1 MTDAFGHKQLGGV
14 APVLA
19 EMISKIGLKNHWAVA
34 DYLQRSARHLASK
47 TDLTQAYEVGV
58 QAVKLA
64 LKGETGVM
72 PIIKRLKD
80 SPYKWTTSMVSL
92 KDVANIEKTMPK
104 KFVTKDG
111 FKITQAGRKYL
122 SPLIRGEADTVYVN
136 GLPDIALLKNIKV
149 KKKLNKVTF

>member
-1 MTDAFGHKQLGGV
+1 MIDAFGHKQLGGV

-104 KFVTKDG
+104 KFITKDG

-149 KKKLNKVTF
+149 KKKLSKVTF